1 MSSPV
6 RVLIIGAGVAGPTVA
21 YFLSKSPTR
30 KFEVTILER
39 SPELRTAGQNVDVRG
54 AGADVIRKMGL
65 EEAIRGATTAEEGV
79 IFVDANNN
87 TKATFPADKSGE
99 VQTFTSDL
107 EIVRGKLA
115 MILYE
120 ATKDKA
126 EYIFGDYVSSLEQD
140 EDKISVTFAKGHK
153 PRDFDIVVG
162 ADGLGSKTRSLVFG
176 KESESWHKSLGMFAS
191 FFTIPMVESDGFW
204 SRWYNAPGRRT
215 IMLRPDNEGSTRAW
229 MSTMT
234 EDKRLKEVLEKGAG
248 ESKALMKELFEGA
261 GWESE
266 RVVKGMEEANDY
278 YYDEIAQIKMPKWS
292 KGRVVLLGDAG

>member
-1 MSSPV
+1 MSSSV
-6 RVLIIGAGVAGPTVA
+6 RILVIGAGVGGPTLA
-21 YFLSKSPTR
+21 YFLSKSPSR
-30 KFEVTILER
+30 KFEVTVLER
-39 SPELRTAGQNVDVRG
+39 SQELRTAGQNVDIRG
-54 AGADVIRKMGL
+54 AGADVIKIMGL

-79 IFVDANNN
+79 VFVDSDNN
-87 TKATFPADKSGE
+87 TKATFPADKSGQ

-126 EYIFGDYVSSLEQD
+126 EYIFGDYASSLEQAQ
-140 EDKISVTFAKGHK
+140 DKVRVTFAKGHE

-176 KESESWHKSLGMFAS
+176 KESESWHKPLGMFAS
-191 FFTIPMVESDGFW
+191 FFTIPMVESDGYW
-204 SRWYNAPGRRT
+204 SRWYSAPRRRT
-215 IMLRPDNEGSTRAW
+215 IMLRPDNEGATRAW
-229 MSTMT
+229 MSIMS
-234 EDKRLKEVLEKGAG
+234 EDKRLKEVLEKGVG
-248 ESKALMKELFEGA
+248 ETKLLMKELFEGA
-261 GWESE
+261 GWETE
-266 RVVKGMEEANDY
+266 RVIKGMEEADDY